1 MDHKCITR
9 QKLPAIIAR
18 EQQKGKKIVF
28 TNGCF
33 DILHAGHV
41 TYLEKARELGD
52 ILVVGLN
59 TDSSVQLLKGP
70 KRPIVPE
77 SDRAILLCAL
87 ESVSYV
93 TLFSDETPINLIKE
107 LRPDILVKGE
117 DYADKLV
124 VGQEFVESIGGS
136 VELITL
142 VAGRGTT
149 NIIDEVI
156 KRYNQ
161 S

>member
-1 MDHKCITR
+1 MR
-9 QKLPAIIAR
+9 ENLPLIISEA
-18 EQQKGKKIVF
+18 QQNGKKVVF

-41 TYLEKARELGD
+41 TYLAKARDLGD
-52 ILVVGLN
+52 LLIVGLN
-59 TDSSVQLLKGP
+59 SDSSVQLLKGP
-70 KRPIVPE
+70 KRPIVPQ

-93 TLFSDETPINLIKE
+93 TLFDDETPIELIKE

-142 VAGRGTT
+142 VEGRGTT
-149 NIIDEVI
+149 NIIDEVV
-156 KRYNQ
+156 KRYGQN
-161 S
+161 SNF

>member
-1 MDHKCITR
+1 MEHKCVER
-9 QKLPAIIAR
+9 EHLPVIISKA
-18 EQQKGKKIVF
+18 QQEGKKVVF

-41 TYLEKARELGD
+41 TYLAKARELGD
-52 ILVVGLN
+52 LLIVGLN

-70 KRPIVPE
+70 KRPIVPQ

-93 TLFSDETPINLIKE
+93 TLFDDETPIELIKE
-107 LRPDILVKGE
+107 LKPDILVKGE

-142 VAGRGTT
+142 VKGRGTT
-149 NIIDEVI
+149 NIIDEVV
-156 KRYNQ
+156 KRYG
-161 S
+161 

>member
-1 MDHKCITR
+1 MEHKYIVR
-9 QKLPAIIAR
+9 QKLPPIIRKA
-18 EQQKGKKIVF
+18 QQEGKKVVF

-41 TYLEKARELGD
+41 TYLAKAREMGD
-52 ILVVGLN
+52 LLIVGLN
-59 TDSSVQLLKGP
+59 SDSSVQILKGP

-93 TLFSDETPINLIKE
+93 TLFDDETPIDLIKE

-136 VELITL
+136 VKLITL
-142 VAGRGTT
+142 VKGRGTT
-149 NIIDEVI
+149 NIIDEVV
-156 KRYNQ
+156 KRYG
-161 S
+161 